1 MSDLTSVEQF
11 RRRIKGIHRVHWSAQ
26 DIGRIGKRFGLVQ
39 RDIHPAVAALPT
51 RVIPR
56 ANGNLGNEIDFSATI
71 STAAVDRMGD
81 SICVSGWRLQEYR
94 NNPIV
99 FFNHFSA
106 ELPVGRSS
114 VWIAGAKLKAAVKLA
129 PQEANPLAQQVREL
143 VDGGFLSAVSVGFVP
158 TRWQFSRD
166 PARPLGIDF
175 LEQTLLEFSIC
186 GVPANPEA
194 SIDVVPVSTNAGKTS
209 QSEAVLR
216 REREL
221 AALRRGPLW

>member
-1 MSDLTSVEQF
+1 MSNLTSIEQF
-11 RRRIKGIHRVHWSAQ
+11 RRRLKGIHRVHWSAS
-26 DIGRIGKRFGLVQ
+26 DVGRIGKRFGLVQ
-39 RDIHPAVAALPT
+39 RDIHPAVAAFPT

-56 ANGNLGNEIDFSATI
+56 ANGNLGNEIDFTATI

-81 SICVSGWRLQEYR
+81 CITVSGWRLQEYR
-94 NNPIV
+94 SNPIV

-106 ELPVGRSS
+106 ELPIGRSS
-114 VWIAGAKLKAAVKLA
+114 VWIAGAKLKAGVKLA
-129 PQEANPLAQQVREL
+129 SPAANPLAQQVHEL
-143 VDGGFLSAVSVGFVP
+143 IDGGFLSAVSVGFIP
-158 TRWQFSRD
+158 TRWQFSKD

-186 GVPANPEA
+186 GIPANPA
-194 SIDVVPVSTNAGKTS
+194 ATIDAIRVPTNAGKTS

-221 AALRRGPLW
+221 AELRRGPLR